1 MSAKLNV
8 DIVAQ
13 LKDFN
18 KAMSELKSEV
28 DGISKS
34 VVKSNNES
42 IASTKKMSSTF
53 SEVGKTL
60 ASVFAVDQL
69 ISFGKAVLDTT
80 VEFQKMEAVLTTALG
95 SNSAAKAAMDQI
107 VNFASSTPFQVNE
120 LTDSFVKLANRGFVP
135 TMEQMR
141 QMGDLASSVGKSFD
155 QLTEAILDAQTGEF
169 ERLKEFGIKASQQGD
184 IVQFTFK
191 GITTEVAKS
200 DKAIQEY
207 LLSLGNLEGVA
218 GSMEAISKTTGGAIS
233 NLEDNITQ
241 LFKNIGDSSSGFIN
255 WFVKDLNNVI
265 SSLRNMGE
273 IFELM
278 NPFKT
283 IAESSDEARTY
294 LLRVNDSTNDLTRT
308 VKDAASEF
316 DNLSISTLISG
327 ESQTKF
333 LNEMIRLGHTVE
345 DSKALFQTYVK
356 LRKEQ
361 AASEQLLASATATTT
376 QETKTNTKE
385 AEKQA
390 AAREKAHKQRLEQLK
405 KEEEQ
410 VQKLSRSY
418 EIGFQDIT
426 YATKEFN
433 KKIEDVASS
442 INKVQEKGPLLNQI
456 GNVDDAY
463 AAFTTKGTVTGAPL
477 DTPDLSQGITYTPE
491 MDEADKLHIENA
503 MLLNQQFKEQ
513 RDLGLEMSGIFGPLL
528 AQSFTEMFETG
539 QFGFASLLDGLKKMA
554 IQLAATAAAAFALNL
569 LLGGVGLSGFGAG
582 SGGFKNIFKGLG
594 GGGQLGGLIPMANG
608 GIVSGPTA
616 ALVGEYS
623 GARTNPEV
631 IAPLNKLQNMMGG
644 NVTFT
649 ISGDS
654 LVGTLNRANKT
665 RARKF

>member
-53 SEVGKTL
+53 SEVGSTL

-69 ISFGKAVLDTT
+69 LSFGKAILDTT

-169 ERLKEFGIKASQQGD
+169 ERLKEFGVKASAQGD
-184 IVQFTFK
+184 VVQFTFK

-207 LLSLGNLEGVA
+207 ILSLGQLEGVS
-218 GSMEAISKTTGGAIS
+218 GSMEAIAATTGGAIS

-265 SSLRNMGE
+265 SSLRNVGE
-273 IFELM
+273 IVELM

-294 LLRVNDSTNDLTRT
+294 LLKVNDSTNDLTRT
-308 VKDAASEF
+308 VKDAAAEF
-316 DNLSISTLISG
+316 DKLSLSFLVSG
-327 ESQTKF
+327 EGQTKF
-333 LNEMIRLGHTVE
+333 LNEMIKLGNTVQ
-345 DSKALFQTYVK
+345 DSKALYQTYVK

-361 AASEQLLASATATTT
+361 AKSEQELAGATATTT
-376 QETKTNTKE
+376 AQTKVNTAET
-385 AEKQA
+385 EKQA
-390 AAREKAHKQRLEQLK
+390 AARQKAHEQRVEQLK
-405 KEEEQ
+405 KEEEAI
-410 VQKLSRSY
+410 QKLSRSY
-418 EIGFQDIT
+418 EIGFEDIT
-426 YATKEFN
+426 FATKDFN
-433 KKIEDVASS
+433 DRIQNLALGLKNDGA
-442 INKVQEKGPLLNQI
+442 
-456 GNVDDAY
+456 
-463 AAFTTKGTVTGAPL
+463 TTTNAE
-477 DTPDLSQGITYTPE
+477 TPNLAEGITYTPE
-491 MDEADKLHIENA
+491 MDEADKLHIQNA

-513 RDLGLEMSGIFGPLL
+513 RDLGLQMSGIFGPML

-594 GGGQLGGLIPMANG
+594 GGGQLGGLIPFANG
-608 GIVSGPTA
+608 GIVSGPTS
-616 ALVGEYS
+616 ALIGEYT

-631 IAPLNKLQNMMGG
+631 IAPLSKLQNMMGG

>member
-34 VVKSNNES
+34 VTKSNDES
-42 IASTKKMSSTF
+42 IASTKKMSGAF
-53 SEVGKTL
+53 SDVGKTL

-69 ISFGKAVLDTT
+69 ISFGKAILDTT

-169 ERLKEFGIKASQQGD
+169 ERLKEFGVKASAQGD
-184 IVQFTFK
+184 VVQFTFK

-273 IFELM
+273 IVELM

-294 LLRVNDSTNDLTRT
+294 LLKVNDSTDDLTRT

-316 DNLSISTLISG
+316 DNLSLSTLISG

-345 DSKALFQTYVK
+345 DSKALFHTYVK

-361 AASEQLLASATATTT
+361 AGSEQLLASATATTT
-376 QETKTNTKE
+376 QETKINTAE
-385 AEKQA
+385 IEKQA
-390 AAREKAHKQRLEQLK
+390 AARQKAH
-405 KEEEQ
+405 
-410 VQKLSRSY
+410 
-418 EIGFQDIT
+418 
-426 YATKEFN
+426 
-433 KKIEDVASS
+433 
-442 INKVQEKGPLLNQI
+442 
-456 GNVDDAY
+456 
-463 AAFTTKGTVTGAPL
+463 
-477 DTPDLSQGITYTPE
+477 
-491 MDEADKLHIENA
+491 
-503 MLLNQQFKEQ
+503 EQ
-513 RDLGLEMSGIFGPLL
+513 RIKQLRKESEEFLKNQNATLEKVGQRYAFGGQPTDQTKQMSPERLTMIQNASASILAMNKQIALTMPGIIIPQEAVDRMNAAAL
-528 AQSFTEMFETG
+528 AQSALALETEKTEQSLAIALPFGDLLTQSFMTLAETG
-539 QFGFASLLDGLKKMA
+539 KLSFQGVFDGLKKMA
-554 IQLAATAAAAFALNL
+554 IQLAATVAAAFALNL
-569 LLGGVGLSGFGAG
+569 LLGGIGVAGFAKGG
-582 SGGFKNIFKGLG
+582 GGFKKLLGGLG
-594 GGGQLGGLIPMANG
+594 GGGPLGGLIPFANG

-623 GARTNPEV
+623 GAKTNPEV
-631 IAPLNKLQNMMGG
+631 IAPLSKLQNMMGG

>member
-18 KAMSELKSEV
+18 KAMSELKTEV

-34 VVKSNNES
+34 VTKSNDES
-42 IASTKKMSSTF
+42 IASTKKMSGAF
-53 SEVGKTL
+53 SDVGKTL

-69 ISFGKAVLDTT
+69 ISFGKQILATT

-107 VNFASSTPFQVNE
+107 VNFASKTPFQVNE

-141 QMGDLASSVGKSFD
+141 QMGDVASSVGKSFD

-169 ERLKEFGIKASQQGD
+169 ERLKEFGIKASAQGD
-184 IVQFTFK
+184 VVQFTFK

-207 LLSLGNLEGVA
+207 ILSLGNLEGVS
-218 GSMEAISKTTGGAIS
+218 GSMEAIAATTGGAIS

-273 IFELM
+273 IIELM

-283 IAESSDEARTY
+283 LAESSDDAREY
-294 LLRVNDSTNDLTRT
+294 ILRVNDSTDDTVRT
-308 VKDAASEF
+308 VKDVASEF
-316 DNLSISTLISG
+316 DNLSLSTLEAG
-327 ESQTKF
+327 TSQTKF
-333 LNEMIRLGHTVE
+333 LNEMIRLGHSVE

-361 AASEQLLASATATTT
+361 GASEELLATATAKTT
-376 QETKTNTKE
+376 AETKTSTAE
-385 AEKQA
+385 TEKQA
-390 AAREKAHKQRLEQLK
+390 AARQKAHEQRIKQLRKESEEFLKTQNATLGKVGQRDPFSGQQTDITKQMSPERLQMVQSASASILAMNKQIAATMPSIIIPEDAVLRLEAYNAAQTQLAT
-405 KEEEQ
+405 ETNLVAQNMGAALFVGDMFGQ
-410 VQKLSRSY
+410 VLSGLA
-418 EIGFQDIT
+418 ETG
-426 YATKEFN
+426 
-433 KKIEDVASS
+433 
-442 INKVQEKGPLLNQI
+442 KVS
-456 GNVDDAY
+456 
-463 AAFTTKGTVTGAPL
+463 F
-477 DTPDLSQGITYTPE
+477 QGIF
-491 MDEADKLHIENA
+491 DA
-503 MLLNQQFKEQ
+503 
-513 RDLGLEMSGIFGPLL
+513 
-528 AQSFTEMFETG
+528 
-539 QFGFASLLDGLKKMA
+539 LKQMV
-554 IQLAATAAAAFALNL
+554 IRFAAAIAAALTLNIL
-569 LLGGVGLSGFGAG
+569 TGGLVMQAG
-582 SGGFKNIFKGLG
+582 GGGKGLG
-594 GGGQLGGLIPMANG
+594 ALIKGGKSFGIGGLTPFANG
-608 GIVSGPTA
+608 GIVSGPTS
-616 ALVGEYS
+616 ALVGEYT

-631 IAPLNKLQNMMGG
+631 IAPLSKLQNMMGG

>member
-34 VVKSNNES
+34 VTKSNDES
-42 IASTKKMSSTF
+42 IASTKKMSGAF
-53 SEVGKTL
+53 SDVGKTL

-69 ISFGKAVLDTT
+69 ISFGKAILDTT
-80 VEFQKMEAVLTTALG
+80 VQFQKMEAVLTTALG
-95 SNSAAKAAMDQI
+95 SNSAAQAAMDQI
-107 VNFASSTPFQVNE
+107 VDFASTTPFQVDE

-169 ERLKEFGIKASQQGD
+169 ERLKEFGVKASAQGD
-184 IVQFTFK
+184 VVQFTFK

-207 LLSLGNLEGVA
+207 ILSLGQLEGVS
-218 GSMEAISKTTGGAIS
+218 GSMEAIAATTGGAIS
-233 NLEDNITQ
+233 NLQDNITQ

-265 SSLRNMGE
+265 SSLRNIGE
-273 IFELM
+273 IVELM

-283 IAESSDEARTY
+283 IAESSDDAREY
-294 LLRVNDSTNDLTRT
+294 ILRVNDSTNDLTRT
-308 VKDAASEF
+308 VKDVATEF
-316 DNLSISTLISG
+316 DSLSLSTLEAG
-327 ESQTKF
+327 TSQTKF
-333 LNEMIRLGHTVE
+333 LNEMIRLGHSVE

-361 AASEQLLASATATTT
+361 ASSEQLLASATATTT
-376 QETKTNTKE
+376 QQTKINTAE
-385 AEKQA
+385 VEKQA
-390 AAREKAHKQRLEQLK
+390 AARQKAHEQRIKQLRKESEEFLKNQNATLEKVGQRDAFGGQPTDQTKQMSPERLTMIQNASASILAMNKQIALTMPGITIPEDAVARLQAYNDGQKQLA
-405 KEEEQ
+405 
-410 VQKLSRSY
+410 Y
-418 EIGFQDIT
+418 ETSLVAQNMNAALMVGDLFGQALGQLAET
-426 YATKEFN
+426 G
-433 KKIEDVASS
+433 KIS
-442 INKVQEKGPLLNQI
+442 
-456 GNVDDAY
+456 
-463 AAFTTKGTVTGAPL
+463 F
-477 DTPDLSQGITYTPE
+477 QGIF
-491 MDEADKLHIENA
+491 DA
-503 MLLNQQFKEQ
+503 
-513 RDLGLEMSGIFGPLL
+513 
-528 AQSFTEMFETG
+528 
-539 QFGFASLLDGLKKMA
+539 LKQMV
-554 IQLAATAAAAFALNL
+554 IRFAAAIAAAITLNIL
-569 LLGGVGLSGFGAG
+569 TGGAVMSAGKAAGAKSGFGALLK
-582 SGGFKNIFKGLG
+582 GGKSLG
-594 GGGQLGGLIPMANG
+594 IGGLTPFANG
-608 GIVSGPTA
+608 GIVSGPTP
-616 ALVGEYS
+616 ALVGEYT

-631 IAPLNKLQNMMGG
+631 IAPLSKLQNMMGG

-649 ISGDS
+649 ISGDN

>member
-18 KAMSELKSEV
+18 KAMSELKTEV

-34 VVKSNNES
+34 VTKSNDES
-42 IASTKKMSSTF
+42 IASTKKMSGAF
-53 SEVGKTL
+53 SDVGKTL

-69 ISFGKAVLDTT
+69 ISFGKQILATT

-107 VNFASSTPFQVNE
+107 VNFASKTPFQVNE

-141 QMGDLASSVGKSFD
+141 QMGDVASSVGKSFD

-169 ERLKEFGIKASQQGD
+169 ERLKEFGIKASAQGD
-184 IVQFTFK
+184 VVQFTFK

-207 LLSLGNLEGVA
+207 ILSLGNLEGVS
-218 GSMEAISKTTGGAIS
+218 GSMEAIAATTGGAIS

-273 IFELM
+273 IIELM

-283 IAESSDEARTY
+283 LAESSDDAREY
-294 LLRVNDSTNDLTRT
+294 LLRVNDSTDDMVRT
-308 VKDAASEF
+308 VKDVASEF
-316 DNLSISTLISG
+316 DNLSLSTLEAG
-327 ESQTKF
+327 TSQTKF
-333 LNEMIRLGHTVE
+333 LNEMIRLGHSVE

-361 AASEQLLASATATTT
+361 GASEELLANATANTTT
-376 QETKTNTKE
+376 KTKENTEETK
-385 AEKQA
+385 KQA
-390 AAREKAHKQRLEQLK
+390 EARQKAHEQRIKQIRKESEEFQQHVRDTYKLVVRDPFGGQGPDPNRNADAERQQIMANASTKILSMNKQIAETMPGIIIPEDAVLRLQAYNAAQTQLATETDLVAK
-405 KEEEQ
+405 NMGAALFVGDMFGQ
-410 VQKLSRSY
+410 VLSGLA
-418 EIGFQDIT
+418 ETG
-426 YATKEFN
+426 
-433 KKIEDVASS
+433 
-442 INKVQEKGPLLNQI
+442 KVS
-456 GNVDDAY
+456 
-463 AAFTTKGTVTGAPL
+463 F
-477 DTPDLSQGITYTPE
+477 QGIF
-491 MDEADKLHIENA
+491 DA
-503 MLLNQQFKEQ
+503 
-513 RDLGLEMSGIFGPLL
+513 
-528 AQSFTEMFETG
+528 
-539 QFGFASLLDGLKKMA
+539 LKQMV
-554 IQLAATAAAAFALNL
+554 IRFAAAIAAALTLNIL
-569 LLGGVGLSGFGAG
+569 TGGLVMQAG
-582 SGGFKNIFKGLG
+582 GGGKGLG
-594 GGGQLGGLIPMANG
+594 ALIKGGKSFGIGGLTPFANG
-608 GIVSGPTA
+608 GIVSGPTS
-616 ALVGEYS
+616 ALVGEYT

-631 IAPLNKLQNMMGG
+631 IAPLSKLQNMMGG

-649 ISGDS
+649 ISGDN

>member
-18 KAMSELKSEV
+18 KAMSELKTEV

-34 VVKSNNES
+34 VTKSNDES
-42 IASTKKMSSTF
+42 IASTKKMSGAF
-53 SEVGKTL
+53 SDVGKTL
-60 ASVFAVDQL
+60 AGVFAVDQL
-69 ISFGKAVLDTT
+69 ISFGKQILATT

-107 VNFASSTPFQVNE
+107 VNFASKTPFQVNE

-141 QMGDLASSVGKSFD
+141 QMGDVASSVGKSFD

-169 ERLKEFGIKASQQGD
+169 ERLKEFGIKASAQGD
-184 IVQFTFK
+184 VVQFTFK

-207 LLSLGNLEGVA
+207 ILSLGNLEGVS
-218 GSMEAISKTTGGAIS
+218 GSMEAIAATTGGAIS

-273 IFELM
+273 IMELL

-283 IAESSDEARTY
+283 LAESSDDAREY
-294 LLRVNDSTNDLTRT
+294 LLRVNDSTNDTIRT
-308 VKDAASEF
+308 VKDVASEF
-316 DNLSISTLISG
+316 DNLSLSTLEAG
-327 ESQTKF
+327 TSQTKF
-333 LNEMIRLGHTVE
+333 LNEMIRLGHSVE

-361 AASEQLLASATATTT
+361 GASEELLASATANSTA
-376 QETKTNTKE
+376 QTKTNTAE
-385 AEKQA
+385 TEKQA
-390 AAREKAHKQRLEQLK
+390 AARQKAHEQRIKQLRKEAEEFLKTQNATLGKVGERNAFSGQQTDVTKQMSPERLQMVQSASASILAMNKQIAATMPSIIIPEDAIARLEAYNMGQTQLAN
-405 KEEEQ
+405 ETALVAQNMGAALMVGDLFGQALGQLAET
-410 VQKLSRSY
+410 
-418 EIGFQDIT
+418 G
-426 YATKEFN
+426 
-433 KKIEDVASS
+433 KIS
-442 INKVQEKGPLLNQI
+442 
-456 GNVDDAY
+456 
-463 AAFTTKGTVTGAPL
+463 F
-477 DTPDLSQGITYTPE
+477 QGIF
-491 MDEADKLHIENA
+491 DA
-503 MLLNQQFKEQ
+503 
-513 RDLGLEMSGIFGPLL
+513 
-528 AQSFTEMFETG
+528 
-539 QFGFASLLDGLKKMA
+539 LKQMV
-554 IQLAATAAAAFALNL
+554 LRFAAAIAAAVTLNIL
-569 LLGGVGLSGFGAG
+569 TGGAVMSAGKAAGAKSGFGALLK
-582 SGGFKNIFKGLG
+582 GGKSLG
-594 GGGQLGGLIPMANG
+594 IGGLTPFANG
-608 GIVSGPTA
+608 GIVSGPTS
-616 ALVGEYS
+616 ALVGEYT

-631 IAPLNKLQNMMGG
+631 IAPLSKLQNMMGG

-649 ISGDS
+649 ISGDN

>member
-13 LKDFN
+13 LKEFN
-18 KAMSELKSEV
+18 KAMSDLKSEV
-28 DGISKS
+28 NDVSSTISKS
-34 VVKSNNES
+34 NNDS
-42 IASTKKMSSTF
+42 IASTKKMGSAF

-69 ISFGKAVLDTT
+69 INFGKKILDTT
-80 VEFQKMEAVLTTALG
+80 VEFQKMEAVLSTALG

-135 TMEQMR
+135 TMEQMK

-169 ERLKEFGIKASQQGD
+169 ERLKEFGIKASAQGD
-184 IVQFTFK
+184 VVQFTFK
-191 GITTEVAKS
+191 GITTEVARS

-218 GSMEAISKTTGGAIS
+218 GSMEAIAATTGGAIS

-241 LFKNIGDSSSGFIN
+241 LFKNIGESSSGFLN

-273 IFELM
+273 IMELM

-283 IAESSDEARTY
+283 LAKSSDEARTY
-294 LLRVNDSTNDLTRT
+294 LLKVNDSTDDTVRT
-308 VKDAASEF
+308 IKDVASEF
-316 DNLSISTLISG
+316 DTLNISTLEAG
-327 ESQTKF
+327 TSQTRF

-361 AASEQLLASATATTT
+361 ATSEQLLTSATTSATAAT
-376 QETKTNTKE
+376 QQNTAET
-385 AEKQA
+385 EKQA
-390 AAREKAHKQRLEQLK
+390 AARQRAHEQRIKQLRQEASEFLKNQDATLK
-405 KEEEQ
+405 KVGSRDAFGGQPTDISKQ
-410 VQKLSRSY
+410 VTPERLAMIQ
-418 EIGFQDIT
+418 
-426 YATKEFN
+426 N
-433 KKIEDVASS
+433 ASS
-442 INKVQEKGPLLNQI
+442 SILAMNKQIAATMPGIIIPEDAITRLNLATEAQKQM
-456 GNVDDAY
+456 AY
-463 AAFTTKGTVTGAPL
+463 ETQLVAQNMSAALFVGDMFGQALGQLAETGKI
-477 DTPDLSQGITYTPE
+477 SFQGIF
-491 MDEADKLHIENA
+491 DA
-503 MLLNQQFKEQ
+503 
-513 RDLGLEMSGIFGPLL
+513 
-528 AQSFTEMFETG
+528 
-539 QFGFASLLDGLKKMA
+539 LKQMV
-554 IQLAATAAAAFALNL
+554 LRFAAAIAAAVTLNIL
-569 LLGGVGLSGFGAG
+569 TGGAVMAAGAK
-582 SGGFKNIFKGLG
+582 GGAKSGLG
-594 GGGQLGGLIPMANG
+594 KLIAGGKSMGIGGLTPFANG
-608 GIVSGPTA
+608 GIVSGPTP
-616 ALVGEYS
+616 ALVGEYT

-631 IAPLNKLQNMMGG
+631 IAPLSKLQNMMGG

-649 ISGDS
+649 ISGDN

>member
-34 VVKSNNES
+34 VTKSNDES
-42 IASTKKMSSTF
+42 IASTKKMSGTF
-53 SEVGKTL
+53 SDVGKTL

-69 ISFGKAVLDTT
+69 ISFGKAILDTT

-107 VNFASSTPFQVNE
+107 VDFASTTPFQVDE

-169 ERLKEFGIKASQQGD
+169 ERLKEFGVKASAQGD
-184 IVQFTFK
+184 VVQFTFK

-207 LLSLGNLEGVA
+207 ILSLGQLEGVS
-218 GSMEAISKTTGGAIS
+218 GSMEAIAATTGGAIS

-273 IFELM
+273 IIELM

-283 IAESSDEARTY
+283 LAESSDDAREY
-294 LLRVNDSTNDLTRT
+294 ILRVNDSTDDMVRT
-308 VKDAASEF
+308 VKDVATEF
-316 DNLSISTLISG
+316 DSLSLSTLEAG
-327 ESQTKF
+327 TSQTKF
-333 LNEMIRLGHTVE
+333 LNEMIRLGYSLE

-361 AASEQLLASATATTT
+361 GASEELLASATANTTAKT
-376 QETKTNTKE
+376 KENTEETK
-385 AEKQA
+385 KQA
-390 AAREKAHKQRLEQLK
+390 EARAKAHEQRIKQLRKDSEEFQKHVRETYKLVVRDPFAASGTDTNGAIRNADPERQQIMANASEKIVAMNKQIAATMPGIIIPEDAVARLQAYNAAQTQLAIETDLVAK
-405 KEEEQ
+405 NMGAALFVGDMFGQ
-410 VQKLSRSY
+410 VLSGLGETGKVS
-418 EIGFQDIT
+418 FQGI
-426 YATKEFN
+426 F
-433 KKIEDVASS
+433 
-442 INKVQEKGPLLNQI
+442 
-456 GNVDDAY
+456 DALKQMVIRFAAAIA
-463 AAFTTKGTVTGAPL
+463 AAFTLNILTG
-477 DTPDLSQGITYTPE
+477 
-491 MDEADKLHIENA
+491 
-503 MLLNQQFKEQ
+503 
-513 RDLGLEMSGIFGPLL
+513 GLVMQ
-528 AQSFTEMFETG
+528 A
-539 QFGFASLLDGLKKMA
+539 
-554 IQLAATAAAAFALNL
+554 
-569 LLGGVGLSGFGAG
+569 GG
-582 SGGFKNIFKGLG
+582 GGKGLG
-594 GGGQLGGLIPMANG
+594 ALIKGGKSFGIGGLTPFANG
-608 GIVSGPTA
+608 GIVSGPTS
-616 ALVGEYS
+616 ALVGEYT

>member
-18 KAMSELKSEV
+18 KAMSELKTEV

-34 VVKSNNES
+34 VTKSNDES
-42 IASTKKMSSTF
+42 IASTKKMSGAF
-53 SEVGKTL
+53 SDVGKTL

-69 ISFGKAVLDTT
+69 ISFGKQIINTT
-80 VEFQKMEAVLTTALG
+80 AEFQKMEAVLTTALG

-107 VNFASSTPFQVNE
+107 VNFASKTPFQVNE

-141 QMGDLASSVGKSFD
+141 QMGDVASSVGKSFD

-169 ERLKEFGIKASQQGD
+169 ERLKEFGIKASAQGD
-184 IVQFTFK
+184 VVQFTFK

-273 IFELM
+273 IIELM

-283 IAESSDEARTY
+283 LAESSDDAREY
-294 LLRVNDSTNDLTRT
+294 ILRVNDSTDDMVRT
-308 VKDAASEF
+308 VKDVASEF
-316 DNLSISTLISG
+316 DNLSLSTLEAG
-327 ESQTKF
+327 TSQTKF
-333 LNEMIRLGHTVE
+333 LNEMIRLGHSVE

-361 AASEQLLASATATTT
+361 GASEELLATATAKTT
-376 QETKTNTKE
+376 AETKTSTAE
-385 AEKQA
+385 TEKQA
-390 AAREKAHKQRLEQLK
+390 AARQKAHEQRIKQLRKESEEFLKTQNATLGKVGQRDPFSGQQTDITKQMSPERLQMVQSASASILAMNKQIALTMPGIIIPEDAITRLEAYNLGQTQLAN
-405 KEEEQ
+405 ETALVAQNMGAALMVGDLFGQALGQLAET
-410 VQKLSRSY
+410 
-418 EIGFQDIT
+418 G
-426 YATKEFN
+426 
-433 KKIEDVASS
+433 KIS
-442 INKVQEKGPLLNQI
+442 
-456 GNVDDAY
+456 
-463 AAFTTKGTVTGAPL
+463 F
-477 DTPDLSQGITYTPE
+477 QGIF
-491 MDEADKLHIENA
+491 DA
-503 MLLNQQFKEQ
+503 
-513 RDLGLEMSGIFGPLL
+513 
-528 AQSFTEMFETG
+528 
-539 QFGFASLLDGLKKMA
+539 LKQMV
-554 IQLAATAAAAFALNL
+554 IRFAAAIAAAVTLNIL
-569 LLGGVGLSGFGAG
+569 TGGAVMSAGKAAGAKSGFGALLK
-582 SGGFKNIFKGLG
+582 GGKSMGI
-594 GGGQLGGLIPMANG
+594 GGLTPFANG
-608 GIVSGPTA
+608 GIVSGPTS
-616 ALVGEYS
+616 ALVGEYT

-631 IAPLNKLQNMMGG
+631 IAPLSKLQNMMGG

>member
-34 VVKSNNES
+34 VTKSNNES
-42 IASTKKMSSTF
+42 IASTKKMSGAF
-53 SEVGKTL
+53 SEVGSTL

-69 ISFGKAVLDTT
+69 ISFGKAILNTT

-169 ERLKEFGIKASQQGD
+169 ERLKEFGVKASAQGD
-184 IVQFTFK
+184 VVQFTFK

-265 SSLRNMGE
+265 SSLRNVGE
-273 IFELM
+273 IVELM

-294 LLRVNDSTNDLTRT
+294 LLKVNDSTNDLTRT

-316 DNLSISTLISG
+316 DNLSLSTLVSG

-345 DSKALFQTYVK
+345 DSKALYQTYVK
-356 LRKEQ
+356 IRKEQSASEQELANATAVTTQQTKINTAEVEKQAKARQKAHDERIKQLRKEAEEFLKNQ
-361 AASEQLLASATATTT
+361 NATLKNVGQRDAFSGQQTDVTKQMSPERLMMVENASATILAMNKQIALTMPGIIIP
-376 QETKTNTKE
+376 QEAVDRMN
-385 AEKQA
+385 A
-390 AAREKAHKQRLEQLK
+390 AA
-405 KEEEQ
+405 
-410 VQKLSRSY
+410 
-418 EIGFQDIT
+418 
-426 YATKEFN
+426 
-433 KKIEDVASS
+433 
-442 INKVQEKGPLLNQI
+442 
-456 GNVDDAY
+456 
-463 AAFTTKGTVTGAPL
+463 
-477 DTPDLSQGITYTPE
+477 
-491 MDEADKLHIENA
+491 
-503 MLLNQQFKEQ
+503 
-513 RDLGLEMSGIFGPLL
+513 L
-528 AQSFTEMFETG
+528 AQSALALETQKTEQSLALALPFGDLLTQSFMTLAETG
-539 QFGFASLLDGLKKMA
+539 KLSFQGVFDGLKKMA
-554 IQLAATAAAAFALNL
+554 IQLAATVAAAFALNL
-569 LLGGVGLSGFGAG
+569 LLGGLGVAGFAKGA
-582 SGGFKNIFKGLG
+582 GGFKKILGGLG
-594 GGGQLGGLIPMANG
+594 GGGPLGGLIPFANG
-608 GIVSGPTA
+608 GIVSGPTS
-616 ALVGEYS
+616 ALVGEYT

-631 IAPLNKLQNMMGG
+631 IAPLSKLQNMMGG

>member
-18 KAMSELKSEV
+18 KAMADLKSEV
-28 DGISKS
+28 NSMNSAID
-34 VVKSNNES
+34 KSNKDT

-53 SEVGKTL
+53 SEVGSTL

-69 ISFGKAVLDTT
+69 INFGKAILNTT

-107 VNFASSTPFQVNE
+107 VDFASATPFQVNE

-169 ERLKEFGIKASQQGD
+169 ERLKEFGVKASAQGD
-184 IVQFTFK
+184 VVQFTFK

-200 DKAIQEY
+200 DKAIQDY
-207 LLSLGNLEGVA
+207 ILSLGNLEGVS
-218 GSMEAISKTTGGAIS
+218 GSMEAIAATTGGAIS

-273 IFELM
+273 IIELM

-283 IAESSDEARTY
+283 LAESSDEARTY
-294 LLRVNDSTNDLTRT
+294 LLKVNDSTNDLTRT
-308 VKDAASEF
+308 VKDAAAEF
-316 DNLSISTLISG
+316 DNLSLSTLISG

-345 DSKALFQTYVK
+345 DSKALYQTYVK
-356 LRKEQ
+356 IRKEQ
-361 AASEQLLASATATTT
+361 AASENLLATATATTT
-376 QETKTNTKE
+376 QQTKINTAE
-385 AEKQA
+385 VEKQA
-390 AAREKAHKQRLEQLK
+390 KAREKAHKERLEQIK
-405 KEEEQ
+405 KEEEEL
-410 VQKLSRSY
+410 QKLSRSY
-418 EIGFQDIT
+418 EIGFEDFGYSIS
-426 YATKEFN
+426 ESN
-433 KKIEDVASS
+433 KKITAGFEAPQA
-442 INKVQEKGPLLNQI
+442 NA
-456 GNVDDAY
+456 NVNTENLAE
-463 AAFTTKGTVTGAPL
+463 
-477 DTPDLSQGITYTPE
+477 GITYTPE
-491 MDEADKLHIENA
+491 MDEADKLHIQNA
-503 MLLNQQFKEQ
+503 ILLNEQFKQQ

-539 QFGFASLLDGLKKMA
+539 KFGFQSLLDGLKKMA

-569 LLGGVGLSGFGAG
+569 LLGGIGMTGFGKG
-582 SGGFKNIFKGLG
+582 SSGFKNIFKGLG
-594 GGGQLGGLIPMANG
+594 GGGQLGGLIPFANG
-608 GIVSGPTA
+608 GIVSGPTP
-616 ALVGEYS
+616 ALVGEYT

-631 IAPLNKLQNMMGG
+631 IAPLSKLQNMMGG
-644 NVTFT
+644 NVTFS
-649 ISGDS
+649 ISGDN

-665 RARKF
+665 RQRKF